1 MGWIVLLFACFG
13 SADQSTPP
21 SGGGA
26 SAPSGGGAAEDAE
39 EAGDEA
45 KPHVAILPGAITGP
59 APAPGEGITASQC
72 AQMQDGGPLAQGSDF
87 LTAEV
92 KCGDVILGHTRG
104 GVQKFNTKFY
114 EKNFCTPG
122 TTQHDGG
129 DERIYRLPLKAQE
142 RARITLDTPCANL
155 DVAAIQSSSG
165 ATQLP
170 TEALGQ
176 RCEMV
181 AKKGTTR
188 EVLDLYT
195 DVDDTWFLVVEGQ
208 GDEEGAFAL
217 HIQCG
222 NW

>member
-13 SADQSTPP
+13 SADRS
-21 SGGGA
+21 
-26 SAPSGGGAAEDAE
+26 SAPSGGEASGSGATTAPEPS
-39 EAGDEA
+39 EAPA

-59 APAPGEGITASQC
+59 APEPGQALTAAQC
-72 AQMQDGGPLAQGSDF
+72 SEMQDGGPLAAGSDF

-92 KCGDVILGHTRG
+92 KCGDVVLGHTRG
-104 GVQKFNTKFY
+104 GVERFNTKFY

-129 DERIYRLPLKAQE
+129 DERVYRLQLKAQE

-155 DVAAIQSSSG
+155 DVAAIQSASG
-165 ATQLP
+165 ATALP

-181 AKKGTTR
+181 AMKGTTR

-208 GDEEGAFAL
+208 KDEEGAFAL
-217 HIQCG
+217 HVQCG